1 MTSHQAFIQGWISQT
16 IGPGLRS
23 GALATTSR
31 LTPGEIDSLNL
42 VFSSFELTLCVTW
55 SLDLTWTV
63 APFIIGRTWG
73 LKTQCSWSNS
83 TCAWPAAERAS
94 SLMAEGLGM

>member
-23 GALATTSR
+23 GAFAVTSR
-31 LTPGEIDSLNL
+31 VTPGEIDSLNL
-42 VFSSFELTLCVTW
+42 VFSSFEFTLWVTW
-55 SLDLTWTV
+55 SLDLTRTV
-63 APFIIGRTWG
+63 APFMMGRTWG
-73 LKTQCSWSNS
+73 MKTHFSWSNS
-83 TCAWPAAERAS
+83 TLAWLAAERAS